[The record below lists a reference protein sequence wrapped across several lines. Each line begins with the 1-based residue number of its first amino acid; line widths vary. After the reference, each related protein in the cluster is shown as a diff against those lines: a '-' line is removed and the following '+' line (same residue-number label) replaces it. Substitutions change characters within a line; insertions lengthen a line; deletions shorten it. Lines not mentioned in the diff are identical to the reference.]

1 MMDERPV
8 LSGPAPKEPSAPK
21 PPPAPRSWLKT
32 GVLIAGGGIVL
43 AVGGVGALLFLVDPN
58 DHRDRIAAEL
68 QAATGR
74 AVTLAGPITLS
85 RSLSPALVVEGVT
98 LANMPGGS
106 RPQMATI
113 GRLEVQV
120 ALVPLILNGRLQVE
134 KLALSKADI
143 LLETDAKGQG
153 NWMFSPEPSPSAPAG
168 TPAPTVATS
177 GEGRVANLPIL
188 KEVLLTDSRLVYR
201 SGKTQQRLDLSRL
214 SLALPDGGKPVP
226 VSIKASL
233 NDAPFDLA
241 GEIGALASLVAAEGA
256 YPVKLK
262 GQVAGLDLEAAGTL
276 GLGKQQGQAEGNFT
290 VSGENLTVLKKAVGG
305 FGVASATW
313 PDKLPKFTLTSQA
326 ALAGDKLTLTRAV
339 LTTGK
344 TEATATGTVQLAG
357 PSFGLTITARSPD
370 LKAQLM
376 ALGRLETAFVPEAGA
391 SLTAKL
397 TGTATAPQLSDL
409 VLDWG
414 VTRVTGRVGVDTA
427 AKLPRVTADLASPE
441 VDITPFFGKANSAPA
456 GSGGGSAAPAAAGRT
471 DDRVIPDTPIDL
483 AAITQAPVEGDVKLA
498 VGRLKFGRGEVKDAS
513 LAVTLRNQQFTLRP
527 LRFTA
532 AEGKVALDAVIEPR
546 GKLWLTGEAAGIDT
560 AQLSALLG
568 EEPVLKAKADLGFKA
583 SVEGKTLRA
592 LAANFDG
599 SVNFATGPGQ
609 VVGSAADVLS
619 SKYLAFLS
627 LKPADVTNLT
637 CTIVRTQFV
646 RGQGTVQQMAVDTP
660 GLTLR
665 GTGGLSLASEALD
678 LSFDPQLAPGN
689 PAQLA
694 LVPFHV
700 RGSFAKPAVSPD
712 AAGTA
717 RAAVGIAQSLGLGGQ
732 RTQGTLGIVGALLGQ
747 QSATP
752 TAPTGQPGTPCGQR
766 VASAAQPLTNN
777 PAQPGQIA
785 PQPAKPAANDPAG
798 AIKGLFRGLLGG
810 SN

>member
-8 LSGPAPKEPSAPK
+8 LSGPAPKEPNALK
-21 PPPAPRSWLKT
+21 PPHAPRSWLKT
-32 GVLIAGGGIVL
+32 GLLIAGGGVGL
-43 AVGGVGALLFLVDPN
+43 AVVGVGGLLFLVDPN

-120 ALVPLILNGRLQVE
+120 ALVPLILGGRLQVE

-153 NWMFSPEPSPSAPAG
+153 NWVFSPAPSPSVAQSGSAAPSAPKSGGGAG
-168 TPAPTVATS
+168 
-177 GEGRVANLPIL
+177 NLPIL
-188 KEVLLTDSRLVYR
+188 KEVLVSDSRLVYR
-201 SGKTQQRLDLSRL
+201 SGKTQQRLDLTRL
-214 SLALPDGGKPVP
+214 SFALPDGGKPVP
-226 VSIKASL
+226 VAIKAAL
-233 NDAPFDLA
+233 NDAPFDLT

-276 GLGKQQGQAEGNFT
+276 GLGKQQGQADGT
-290 VSGENLTVLKKAVGG
+290 LTLAGESLTSVKKAATG
-305 FGVASATW
+305 FGIASADW
-313 PDKLPKFTLTSQA
+313 PDKLPKFSLTAQA
-326 ALAGDKLTLTRAV
+326 ALAADKLTLTRAV

-344 TEATATGTVQLAG
+344 TEATATGTVNLTG
-357 PSFGLTITARSPD
+357 PSFGLTVTARSPD

-376 ALGRLETAFVPEAGA
+376 ALGRLETAFVPDAGA

-397 TGTATAPQLSDL
+397 TGTATTPQVSDL

-414 VTRVTGRVGVDTA
+414 VTRVTGRAGVDLG
-427 AKLPRVTADLASPE
+427 AKLPRITADLASPE
-441 VDITPFFGKANSAPA
+441 VDLTPFFGKATPAPAASGGGGAAPA
-456 GSGGGSAAPAAAGRT
+456 GAGRA
-471 DDRVIPDTPIDL
+471 DDRVIPDTPVDL
-483 AAITQAPVEGDVKLA
+483 VAITQAPVEGDVKLA

-513 LAVTLRNQQFTLRP
+513 LAVALRNRQFTIKP
-527 LRFTA
+527 LRFSA
-532 AEGKVALDAVIEPR
+532 ADGKMALEALIEPN
-546 GKLWLTGEAAGIDT
+546 GKLWLTGEAAGVDT

-568 EEPVLKAKADLGFKA
+568 DEPVLKAKADLGFKISA
-583 SVEGKTLRA
+583 EGKTLRA
-592 LAANFDG
+592 LAASFDG
-599 SVNFATGPGQ
+599 PVTFATGPGQ
-609 VVGSAADVLS
+609 LVGSAAEALS
-619 SKYLAFLS
+619 SKYLTFLS
-627 LKPADVTNLT
+627 LKPADVTQLS
-637 CTIVRTQFV
+637 CTVVRTQFA
-646 RGQGTVQQMAVDTP
+646 RGQGSVQQLAADTP
-660 GLTLR
+660 GLTVR
-665 GTGGLSLASEALD
+665 GGGGLSLASETLD

-694 LVPFHV
+694 VVPFHV
-700 RGSFAKPAVSPD
+700 RGSFAKPAVTPD

-717 RAAVGIAQSLGLGGQ
+717 RAAVGVAQALGVGGQ
-732 RTQGTLGIVGALLGQ
+732 KTQGALGIVGALLGQ

-752 TAPTGQPGTPCGQR
+752 SAPTGQPGTPCGQR
-766 VASAAQPLTNN
+766 VASAAPAATT
-777 PAQPGQIA
+777 PAQPGQIN
-785 PQPAKPAANDPAG
+785 PATKPAANDPAG
-798 AIKGLFRGLLGG
+798 AIKGLFKGLLGG

>member
-21 PPPAPRSWLKT
+21 PPRAPRSWLKT
-32 GVLIAGGGIVL
+32 GVLIVGGGIVL
-43 AVGGVGALLFLVDPN
+43 AGIGVGALLFLVDPN

-74 AVTLAGPITLS
+74 TVTLAGPITLT

-120 ALVPLILNGRLQVE
+120 ALVPLITGGRLQVE

-153 NWMFSPEPSPSAPAG
+153 NWVFSPEPSPSAPQG
-168 TPAPTVATS
+168 TAVPGVAKS
-177 GEGRVANLPIL
+177 GSGARNLPIL
-188 KEVLLTDSRLVYR
+188 KEVLVSDSRLVYR
-201 SGKTQQRLDLSRL
+201 SGKVQQRLDLNRL
-214 SLALPDGGKPVP
+214 SFALPEGGEPVP
-226 VSIKASL
+226 LAIKAAL
-233 NDAPFDLA
+233 NDAPFDLT

-276 GLGKQQGQAEGNFT
+276 GLGRQQGQAEGSFT
-290 VSGENLTVLKKAVGG
+290 LSGENLTVLKKAATG
-305 FGVASATW
+305 FGVASAAW
-313 PDKLPKFTLTSQA
+313 PDKLPKFALTSQA
-326 ALAGDKLTLTRAV
+326 AIAGDKLTLTRAV
-339 LTTGK
+339 LTSGK
-344 TEATATGTVQLAG
+344 TEATATGTVQLAV
-357 PSFGLTITARSPD
+357 PSFGLTITARAPD
-370 LKAQLM
+370 LKAHLM

-391 SLTAKL
+391 SLTVKL

-414 VTRVTGRVGVDTA
+414 LTRVTGRVGIDTA
-427 AKLPRVTADLASPE
+427 AKLPRIMADLASPE
-441 VDITPFFGKANSAPA
+441 VDLTPFFGKANPAPAASGASNAAPA
-456 GSGGGSAAPAAAGRT
+456 GAGRA

-483 AAITQAPVEGDVKLA
+483 AALTQTPVEGDVKLA
-498 VGRLKFGRGEVKDAS
+498 VGRLKFGRGEVRDAS
-513 LAVTLRNQQFTLRP
+513 LAVVLRNQQITLRP
-527 LRFTA
+527 LRFSA
-532 AEGKVALDAVIEPR
+532 AEGKLALDAVIEPR
-546 GKLWLTGEAAGIDT
+546 GKLWLTGEAMGVDI

-568 EEPVLKAKADLGFKA
+568 EEPILKAKADLGFKVSA
-583 SVEGKTLRA
+583 EGKTLRA
-592 LAANFDG
+592 LAASFDG
-599 SVNFATGPGQ
+599 PLSFATGPGQ
-609 VVGSAADVLS
+609 VVGSAADALS

-637 CTIVRTQFV
+637 CTIVRTQFA
-646 RGQGTVQQMAVDTP
+646 RGQGTVQQLAVDMP
-660 GLTLR
+660 GLTVR
-665 GTGGLSLASEALD
+665 GGGGLSLASETLD
-678 LSFDPQLAPGN
+678 LSIDPQLGPGN
-689 PAQLA
+689 PAQAA

-700 RGSFAKPAVSPD
+700 RGSFAKPTVTPD

-717 RAAVGIAQSLGLGGQ
+717 RAAVGVAQALGVGGQ
-732 RTQGTLGIVGALLGQ
+732 KMQGALGIVGTLLGQ
-747 QSATP
+747 QSAAP
-752 TAPTGQPGTPCGQR
+752 AAPTGQPGTPCGQR
-766 VASAAQPLTNN
+766 VASAAPAATG
-777 PAQPGQIA
+777 PAQPGQIN
-785 PQPAKPAANDPAG
+785 PGTKPPANDPAG
-798 AIKGLFRGLLGG
+798 AIKGLFKGLLGG